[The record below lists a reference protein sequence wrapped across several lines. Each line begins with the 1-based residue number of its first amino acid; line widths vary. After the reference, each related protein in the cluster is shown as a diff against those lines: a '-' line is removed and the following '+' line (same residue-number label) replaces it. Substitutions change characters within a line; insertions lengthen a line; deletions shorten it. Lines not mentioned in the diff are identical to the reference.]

1 MPAMAPPSQKL
12 QNILKDFQQMASM
25 AGFVNSSYDA
35 PQLRLMFTLYGRI
48 KANSEAEAQSY
59 MPKLQS
65 WAEGLMERM
74 RSESSGA
81 VLLSQISMGN
91 PQVSSDGGGYL
102 LISTLTFNAKVTEN
116 SYLRTR
122 TAILAAYQEAIRLRD
137 KGFMPA
143 EG

>member
-25 AGFVNSSYDA
+25 AGFVNHSYDA

-48 KANSEAEAQSY
+48 KASTEEEAQSY
-59 MPKLQS
+59 APRMQS
-65 WAEGLMERM
+65 WADGLMERM

-81 VLLSQISMGN
+81 VLLSQISVGN
-91 PQVSSDGGGYL
+91 PQTSGDGGGYL
-102 LISTLTFNAKVTEN
+102 LVSTLTFNAKVTEN

-137 KGFMPA
+137 KGFTPA